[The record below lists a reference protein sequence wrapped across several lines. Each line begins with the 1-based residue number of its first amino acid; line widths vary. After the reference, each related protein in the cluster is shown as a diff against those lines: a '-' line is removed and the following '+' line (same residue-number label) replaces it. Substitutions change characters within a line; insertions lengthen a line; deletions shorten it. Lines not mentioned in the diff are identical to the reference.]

1 MNTNSNTYTI
11 VYASIVV
18 VLVAFLLAFVSSVL
32 KERQNANVELDT
44 KKQILSSLNV
54 DFENADPAALY
65 EEIIK
70 EDMII
75 NSLGDTLANEGGF
88 YVKVAVENAK
98 DTLEKRQLP
107 VFVANVDG
115 ATKYVLPVRGNGLWG
130 PIWGYVALDD
140 DKNTIFGVYFSH
152 QGETP
157 GLGAEIAHE
166 KFKKPFHGKHIM
178 RNGEFASVRVVK
190 PGKSDPNA
198 EYVDGL
204 SGGTMTSQGV
214 DAMLM
219 DGLSQYVVFLK
230 K

>member
-1 MNTNSNTYTI
+1 MAERIGTSSEGRKLLGGGTQGARRQQ
-11 VYASIVV
+11 AS
-18 VLVAFLLAFVSSVL
+18 
-32 KERQNANVELDT
+32 D
-44 KKQILSSLNV
+44 
-54 DFENADPAALY
+54 
-65 EEIIK
+65 
-70 EDMII
+70 
-75 NSLGDTLANEGGF
+75 
-88 YVKVAVENAK
+88 
-98 DTLEKRQLP
+98 